1 MLHKCYLSSSSLF
14 GWLEERTTACKLCI
28 FSFIKKKEE
37 EERKRKRNEKKR
49 NKNFRNRNK
58 AFLSDSKCFF
68 IIIICEFSSSAL
80 NLHSFTWRKLPIQ
93 KVKFLPCLCFYFM
106 FSFWFG
112 MAIYILSMDYVL
124 TYLRKEFSY
133 SYPCPLTPQD
143 LEPWTI
149 RNKNSVHHSALYFKA
164 LIRLLLQLQKHFK
177 TLYFSFSY
185 YILNYKYF
193 L

>member
-1 MLHKCYLSSSSLF
+1 MLSVLHKCYLSSSSLF

-28 FSFIKKKEE
+28 FSFIKKKKE

-93 KVKFLPCLCFYFM
+93 KVKFLPCLNVLYVLILI
-106 FSFWFG
+106 WNG
-112 MAIYILSMDYVL
+112 YLHLIYGLCSNLSQKRILIFLSLPINATRLRAMDY
-124 TYLRKEFSY
+124 
-133 SYPCPLTPQD
+133 
-143 LEPWTI
+143 
-149 RNKNSVHHSALYFKA
+149 
-164 LIRLLLQLQKHFK
+164 
-177 TLYFSFSY
+177 
-185 YILNYKYF
+185 
-193 L
+193 